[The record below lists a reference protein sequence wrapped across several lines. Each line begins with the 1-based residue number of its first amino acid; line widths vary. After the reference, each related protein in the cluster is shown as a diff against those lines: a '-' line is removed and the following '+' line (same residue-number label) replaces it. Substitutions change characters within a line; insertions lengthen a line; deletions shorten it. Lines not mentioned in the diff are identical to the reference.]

1 MKKDEF
7 GNLRIAGNEKIK
19 IIYVVSIITGEHDK
33 FYQTALFSTYNK
45 DYAEKYVNK
54 FNRVL
59 NGWHQYYKDLQKTDR
74 WLKDDLY
81 YKNEER
87 WDLLDEV
94 KWATYEYCKFY
105 DK

>member
-1 MKKDEF
+1 MNKDEF
-7 GNLRIAGNEKIK
+7 GNLRIAGNEIVK

-33 FYQTALFSTYNK
+33 VYQTTLFATYDK
-45 DYAEKYVNK
+45 EYAEKYVNK

-59 NGWHQYYKDLQKTDR
+59 NKWHQHYKDLQKTDM
-74 WLKDDLY
+74 WLTDDLY
-81 YKNEER
+81 FKNEER

-94 KWATYEYCKFY
+94 KCATYEYCKFY